1 MEKETVD
8 FSETVI
14 LIDSAQINKITSAKR
29 VFEQMTNRPLKDVD
43 IDAMLEYFALDGGVR
58 AGDNEVQVIF
68 IYDND
73 NKSLINCKPSDLEK
87 NLNEVGYRSNLGE
100 FLITS
105 FSTGDVAVRQELY
118 IETVKMLFESERAQR
133 LILIPFMDEYK
144 ADIISICEENKGKK
158 EVTVLQ
164 VSDSDRSDAY
174 KSEILLFPIMQAM
187 GIEGNEI

>member
-58 AGDNEVQVIF
+58 ARDNEVQVIF
-68 IYDND
+68 IYDTD
-73 NKSLINCKPSDLEK
+73 NKSLINCKPSDLAK
-87 NLNEVGYRSNLGE
+87 DLNEVGYRSNLGE

-133 LILIPFMDEYK
+133 LILIPCMDEYK
-144 ADIISICEENKGKK
+144 ADIVSICEENKDKK

>member
-144 ADIISICEENKGKK
+144 ADIVSICEENKGKK